1 MSAGHLISSD
11 CPLVYLTITWG
22 AAART
27 ARVAMMVNK
36 VNVIRQRRSRTWK
49 EISRLA
55 YCAGSENLQCR
66 MKWSDLGKILGSDR
80 ATLNADF
87 GLTLIKTN
95 SIDRRRTMAANFQ
108 SPSMEADSSSSRI
121 LSVIT

>member
-36 VNVIRQRRSRTWK
+36 VNVIRQRRSRT
-49 EISRLA
+49 
-55 YCAGSENLQCR
+55 
-66 MKWSDLGKILGSDR
+66 
-80 ATLNADF
+80 
-87 GLTLIKTN
+87 
-95 SIDRRRTMAANFQ
+95 MAANFQ

-121 LSVIT
+121 LSVITLIYFKMRESSLGTPVGNDDAVLSSFSVLPELLINPPFF